1 MALRLHSQTV
11 RNEVSSHKT
20 DFVAELVDFASM
32 WSCIRK
38 NLRLLPA
45 HHACLYIIRIFWP
58 QRSLTLYIFFWF
70 CATLSR
76 IWNNISVFESLTE
89 VVLMSPAHQALWTLC
104 PELLI
109 LLHDLVGILTN
120 LDFKS
125 FHHGLFSLP
134 NLSKNLV
141 SHPNILL
148 VYNYLSTFPITLGP
162 LFLLILLP
170 AMVTLGSCNS
180 WNLDWW

>member
-1 MALRLHSQTV
+1 MR
-11 RNEVSSHKT
+11 
-20 DFVAELVDFASM
+20 
-32 WSCIRK
+32 SCIRK
-38 NLRLLPA
+38 NLRLSPA

-58 QRSLTLYIFFWF
+58 QRSLALYVFFFFWF

-76 IWNNISVFESLTE
+76 IGNNISVFESLTE
-89 VVLMSPAHQALWTLC
+89 VVLMSPAHQGLWTLC

-109 LLHDLVGILTN
+109 LLHDLLGILTN

-170 AMVTLGSCNS
+170 AIVKLGCCNS